1 MRLMIRLALLMALF
15 LLGGVVF
22 IRYTYGCSWKES
34 FGIANQFVSDL
45 VG

>member
-1 MRLMIRLALLMALF
+1 MRLMIRLALLTALF

>member
-1 MRLMIRLALLMALF
+1 MRLMIRLVLLMALF